1 RVRLRGAP
9 GRLDDEGDAGH
20 GGVPEEGGERPFADR
35 ARADVLVAVPAGAA
49 RVLGVVGVDEF
60 EPPLADGGDQ
70 GVEGVLD
77 PAGGREVVA
86 RRERVAGVEADA
98 ELRVVFEPLEE
109 RAEVLD
115 PGAEHVV
122 LAGHGFEEEVGAVLG
137 DLLEEGQDVLA
148 DLRHRRVIGLADGG
162 AGVDDDAAGADG
174 PPPHEGVADGRDRL
188 GQGLRAGRPEVHQ
201 VRGVD
206 VDGDVGAGAQLRVLG
221 GPPLG
226 QRPAARIGHEHLD
239 GLRADLVGVL
249 QAARGEAAGHGNVRA
264 DGAGGDGAV
273 GRGHGRFSLSGPPWS
288 RTLDDRVTDLGR
300 PGHGPRT
307 IVTVEPRGASP
318 PPGDWNRTIL
328 PPKPVTLTSKP
339 DSRRARSASRTV
351 RPTTFGTGTFV
362 SLPSSQPIWIGPAST
377 RQSRLLTTIVTP
389 SPRETP
395 VPPAGACSITEFGSL
410 PSTFFLR
417 TVTLRPIERSRLAA
431 ASPFSPMRSGMAMPV
446 ETMTV
451 TGSSGDCFC
460 PASGSVPM
468 TLSLATVWD
477 GVFFVSPTS
486 KPSSSRVC
494 WASGRVL
501 PFTSGTSRGVRPLE
515 GVSVTGSPWA
525 TRAPAG
531 GSDLTTLPL
540 RMRSS

>member
-1 RVRLRGAP
+1 M
-9 GRLDDEGDAGH
+9 
-20 GGVPEEGGERPFADR
+20 
-35 ARADVLVAVPAGAA
+35 
-49 RVLGVVGVDEF
+49 
-60 EPPLADGGDQ
+60 
-70 GVEGVLD
+70 
-77 PAGGREVVA
+77 
-86 RRERVAGVEADA
+86 
-98 ELRVVFEPLEE
+98 
-109 RAEVLD
+109 
-115 PGAEHVV
+115 
-122 LAGHGFEEEVGAVLG
+122 
-137 DLLEEGQDVLA
+137 
-148 DLRHRRVIGLADGG
+148 
-162 AGVDDDAAGADG
+162 
-174 PPPHEGVADGRDRL
+174 
-188 GQGLRAGRPEVHQ
+188 
-201 VRGVD
+201 
-206 VDGDVGAGAQLRVLG
+206 
-221 GPPLG
+221 
-226 QRPAARIGHEHLD
+226 
-239 GLRADLVGVL
+239 
-249 QAARGEAAGHGNVRA
+249 
-264 DGAGGDGAV
+264 
-273 GRGHGRFSLSGPPWS
+273 
-288 RTLDDRVTDLGR
+288 
-300 PGHGPRT
+300 
-307 IVTVEPRGASP
+307 TVEPRGASP

-377 RQSRLLTTIVTP
+377 RQSRLLTTIVTS

-431 ASPFSPMRSGMAMPV
+431 ASPFSPTRSGMAMPV

-477 GVFFVSPTS
+477 GVFFVSPTL